1 METGD
6 NEQIIEGIIADN
18 FTHWIEVGWL
28 QPCRNFKVLFDQS
41 DQFTLQGCDVGWQAA
56 DQFRNPASL
65 SSCSLQECFVTV
77 NSVVAVVK
85 A

>member
-6 NEQIIEGIIADN
+6 NEQIIECIIADN
-18 FTHWIEVGWL
+18 FAHWIQIGWL
-28 QPCRNFKVLFDQS
+28 ESGRYFKALFDQS
-41 DQFTLQGCDVGWQAA
+41 YQSTLQGRDVGGQAA